1 MVMTKTGCS
10 RNASELQAAQEAD
23 LIAQIVSLT
32 RAKLLAGYSGS
43 GPLHRDAHPKSHG
56 CVRAK
61 FIVSA
66 DLPRHLRCGLFERPG
81 TYNAWI
87 RYSNGAPSEAPD
99 SRPDVRGMAIK
110 VMGVSGTKL
119 LEDELDAQT
128 QDFVVCNH
136 HSFFVKDPADYVSFV
151 SNFMNGKPLGF
162 IFPALNPLKWRLREV
177 WNLAN
182 GLLKSIPSP
191 TEIRY
196 WSQTPYLLDTMLWGD
211 TAVKYSV
218 VPRSVP
224 KVPALPKSDNRL
236 RETLV
241 AQLATGDVVLDFMVQ
256 TQKSPSTMPIEDPRI
271 RWSETESP
279 FVKVATIVIE
289 AQVFDTPERRNF
301 DENLSFTPWHAL
313 PVHKPLGGINN
324 ARRAVYQ
331 AISRLRHEKNGVV
344 REEPTN

>member
-1 MVMTKTGCS
+1 MIMGKTGCS
-10 RNASELQAAQEAD
+10 RAADNLQSAQEAD

-32 RAKLLAGYSGS
+32 RAKLLAGYTPGG
-43 GPLHRDAHPKSHG
+43 GPMHRDAHPKSHG

-61 FIVSA
+61 FIVASK
-66 DLPRHLRCGLFERPG
+66 LPDYLRVGLFAEAG
-81 TYNAWI
+81 TFDAWI
-87 RYSNGAPSEAPD
+87 RYSNGAPSQAPD

-110 VMGVSGTKL
+110 VMGVPGTKL
-119 LEDELDAQT
+119 LEDELQATT

-162 IFPALNPLKWRLREV
+162 IFPELNPLKWRLREV

-182 GLLKSIPSP
+182 GLLKSIPST

-196 WSQTPYLLDTMLWGD
+196 WSQTPYRFGY

-224 KVPALPKSDNRL
+224 TVPAQPKSDNRL
-236 RETLV
+236 REALI
-241 AQLATGDVVLDFMVQ
+241 AQLAAGEVVLDFMVQ
-256 TQKSPSTMPIEDPRI
+256 LQESPRTMPIEDPRI

-279 FVKVATIVIE
+279 FIKVATIVIP
-289 AQVFDTPERRNF
+289 AQEFDTAERREF

-313 PVHKPLGGINN
+313 PEHEPLGGINR

-331 AISRLRHEKNGVV
+331 AISRLRHETNGVARV
-344 REEPTN
+344 EPTA

>member
-1 MVMTKTGCS
+1 MVMGKTRCAPAVDNTQS
-10 RNASELQAAQEAD
+10 AQETA
-23 LIAQIVSLT
+23 LIEKIVSLT
-32 RAKLLAGYSGS
+32 RAKLLEGYKPGS
-43 GPLHRDAHPKSHG
+43 GPMRRDAHPKSHG

-61 FIVSA
+61 IIVS
-66 DLPRHLRCGLFERPG
+66 DQLPDYLRVGLFAIAK
-81 TYNAWI
+81 TYDAWI
-87 RYSNGAPSEAPD
+87 RYSNGAPSQAPD

-110 VMGVSGTKL
+110 VMGVPGTKL
-119 LEDELDAQT
+119 LEDEIDATT

-136 HSFFVKDPADYVSFV
+136 HSFFVKDAADYVSFV
-151 SNFMNGKPLGF
+151 SNFMNGKPLAF
-162 IFPALNPLKWRLREV
+162 IFPELNPLKWRLREV

-196 WSQTPYLLDTMLWGD
+196 WSQTPYRFGG

-224 KVPALPKSDNRL
+224 SVPALPKSDNRL

-256 TQKSPSTMPIEDPRI
+256 LQGSARTMPIEDPRI
-271 RWSETESP
+271 RWSESDSP
-279 FVKVATIVIE
+279 FIKVATVIIG
-289 AQVFDTPERRNF
+289 AQEFDTPERREF

-313 PVHKPLGGINN
+313 PQHEPLGDINR

-331 AISRLRHEKNGVV
+331 AISRLRHETNGVPRV
-344 REEPTN
+344 EPTA

>member
-1 MVMTKTGCS
+1 MIMGKTAVS
-10 RNASELQAAQEAD
+10 LADNLPSAQEAE

-32 RAKLLAGYSGS
+32 RAKLLAGYTPGS

-56 CVRAK
+56 CVFAK
-61 FIVSA
+61 FIVPA
-66 DLPRHLRCGLFERPG
+66 DLPAYLRVGLFAMPR
-81 TYNAWI
+81 TYYAWI

-110 VMGVSGTKL
+110 VMGVPGIKL
-119 LEDELDAQT
+119 LEDELQATT

-136 HSFFVKDPADYVSFV
+136 HSFFVKDAADYVSFV
-151 SNFMNGKPLGF
+151 SNFMNGKPLSF
-162 IFPALNPLKWRLREV
+162 IFPELNPLKWRLREV

-196 WSQTPYLLDTMLWGD
+196 WSQTPYLFGHTP
-211 TAVKYSV
+211 VKYSV
-218 VPRSVP
+218 VPCSVP

-236 RETLV
+236 RKTLV
-241 AQLATGDVVLDFMVQ
+241 AQLATGDVELDFMVQ
-256 TQKSPSTMPIEDPRI
+256 LQGSPLTMPIEDPRI
-271 RWSETESP
+271 RWSESKSP
-279 FVKVATIVIE
+279 FVKVAKIVIE
-289 AQVFDTPERRNF
+289 AQEFDTPERREF

-313 PVHKPLGGINN
+313 PEHEPLGGINR

-331 AISRLRHEKNGVV
+331 AISRLRHETNGVARV
-344 REEPTN
+344 EPTA